1 MTWPNISEMTP
12 METTQSFT
20 NKNLVVPSVSD
31 IVHQIKGALEQ
42 WVGTVTFQGEISEF
56 FLYRSSGH
64 WYFTLKDRD
73 AQIKCAMFAGANQ
86 RVKFQPKVG
95 DLVQV
100 TGSIDVYQKSGQ
112 MQCIVRTMKRA
123 GAGNLYEEFLR
134 LKEKLNAEGLF
145 SESLKR
151 PLPFVP
157 QTVGVVTSTQ
167 TAALRDVLIRLKDRA
182 PYVNV
187 IVYPTPV
194 QGYGAGDQIA
204 QALNTAS
211 SRKEVDVLLLVRG
224 GGSIEDLWA
233 FNEEVVARAIRACRI
248 PVITGIGHES
258 DITIADLAADKREAT
273 PSAAAE
279 RAAQKKSDL
288 LNTVDHYFST
298 IQRSYRKESD
308 NRNLNLDFY
317 ARDFQDPLQCLRPFK
332 DALDRISEHMK
343 MQVLNLIHLQERQC
357 NEASQ
362 QFFKEKIELSAYRER
377 IRNQETRLIFSKQQ
391 CMEDCLSGYKAVTEN
406 LINNRPQVPKDYV
419 DQLIRNMV
427 QSADSKAIEV
437 RSDYQKAIHALQ
449 LNKPKLSI
457 ENFNRIR
464 ENLCHN
470 NEIAFHKTSERLQ
483 LAVSTLS
490 AVDPKLVLKRGYTWV
505 AVDGR
510 IVSSTK
516 DLKTGENVQ
525 ISFSDGSA
533 DARIVSV
540 SSSSK
545 NQKDDNNKT
554 C

>member
-1 MTWPNISEMTP
+1 MTWPNISEMTSP
-12 METTQSFT
+12 TTTQSFT
-20 NKNLVVPSVSD
+20 GKDLVVPSVSD
-31 IVHQIKGALEQ
+31 IIHQIKGALEQ

-56 FLYRSSGH
+56 YLHQWSGH
-64 WYFTLKDRD
+64 WYLTLKDRE
-73 AQIKCAMFAGANQ
+73 AQIKCVMFAGSN
-86 RVKFQPKVG
+86 RYMKFQPKVG

-100 TGSIDVYQKSGQ
+100 TGSIDVYQAKGEL
-112 MQCIVRTMKRA
+112 QCYVRTMKRA

-145 SESLKR
+145 AESLKR
-151 PLPFVP
+151 QLPFVP
-157 QTVGVVTSTQ
+157 QTVGVITSTQ

-194 QGYGAGDQIA
+194 QGYGAGEQIA

-211 SRKEVDVLLLVRG
+211 SRNEVDVLLLVRG

-233 FNEEVVARAIRACRI
+233 FNEEIVARAIRACRI

-288 LNTVDHYFST
+288 LNTVDLYWST
-298 IQRSYRKESD
+298 IQRSYQKESD

-317 ARDFQDPLQCLRPFK
+317 AKDFQDPRQCLQPFK
-332 DALDRISEHMK
+332 DALDRTSERMK
-343 MQVLNLIHLQERQC
+343 MQALNLIHLQEKQC

-362 QFFKEKIELSAYRER
+362 QFFKEKIELSGYRER

-391 CMEDCLSGYKAVTEN
+391 CMEECSFFYKQACEN
-406 LINNRPQVPKDYV
+406 LASNRPQAPKDYV
-419 DQLIRNMV
+419 DQLIRNMA
-427 QSADSKAIEV
+427 QSADSKVIEV
-437 RSDYQKAIHALQ
+437 QSDFQKVIHALQ
-449 LNKPKLSI
+449 LSKPKPSI
-457 ENFNRIR
+457 ENFNNIR

-470 NEIAFHKTSERLQ
+470 IGIAFHKTSTRLQ

-545 NQKDDNNKT
+545 N
-554 C
+554 

>member
-1 MTWPNISEMTP
+1 MNWIVDNFEN
-12 METTQSFT
+12 TQADTQPFT

-31 IVHQIKGALEQ
+31 ILHQIKGALEQ
-42 WVGTVTFQGEISEF
+42 WVGSVTFQGEISEF
-56 FLYRSSGH
+56 FQYRTSGH
-64 WYFTLKDRD
+64 WYFTLKDREG
-73 AQIKCAMFAGANQ
+73 QIKCAMFYGANQ

-100 TGSIDVYQKSGQ
+100 SGSIDVYPKNGQ
-112 MQCIVRTMKRA
+112 MQCIVRSMKRA
-123 GAGNLYEEFLR
+123 GAGDLYEAFLR

-145 SESLKR
+145 SEALKR
-151 PLPFVP
+151 SFPSVP
-157 QTVGVVTSTQ
+157 RTVGIVTSTQ

-204 QALNTAS
+204 KALNIAS
-211 SRKEVDVLLLVRG
+211 SRNEVDVLLLVRG

-258 DITIADLAADKREAT
+258 DITIADLVADKREAT
-273 PSAAAE
+273 PTAAAE
-279 RAAQKKSDL
+279 RAALKKTDL
-288 LNTVDHYFST
+288 LNTVNSYFST
-298 IQRSYRKESD
+298 IQRSYLKERD

-317 ARDFQDPLQCLRPFK
+317 AKDFQDPQQCLRPFK
-332 DALDRISEHMK
+332 EALDRTHEQMK
-343 MQVLNLIHLQERQC
+343 MQMLNLIHLQEKQC

-362 QFFKEKIELSAYRER
+362 QFFKEKIELSAYREH
-377 IRNQETRLIFSKQQ
+377 IRTQETRLIFAKQQ
-391 CMEDCLSGYKAVTEN
+391 CIEDCQSSYRVAGDN
-406 LINNRPQVPKDYV
+406 LLNNRPQLPTDYV
-419 DQLIRNMV
+419 DQLTRNLA
-427 QSADSKAIEV
+427 QSVGTKETEV
-437 RSDYQKAIHALQ
+437 LSEYQKAIHALQ
-449 LNKPKLSI
+449 LNKPKPSI

-470 NEIAFHKTSERLQ
+470 IKVAFNNSSVSLQ

-505 AVDGR
+505 AVDGK

-516 DLKTGENVQ
+516 DLAAGQDVQ

-540 SSSSK
+540 SSGRQARK
-545 NQKDDNNKT
+545 GNNDKT
-554 C
+554 R

>member
-1 MTWPNISEMTP
+1 MNWINDF
-12 METTQSFT
+12 ETNPQADTQSFSSKT
-20 NKNLVVPSVSD
+20 LVVPSVSD
-31 IVHQIKGALEQ
+31 ILHQIKGALEQ
-42 WVGTVTFQGEISEF
+42 WVGSVTFQGEISEF
-56 FLYRSSGH
+56 FQYRASGH
-64 WYFTLKDRD
+64 WYFTLKDREG
-73 AQIKCAMFAGANQ
+73 QIKCAMFYGANQ
-86 RVKFQPKVG
+86 RVSFQPKVG

-100 TGSIDVYQKSGQ
+100 TGVIDVYQKTGQ
-112 MQCIVRTMKRA
+112 MQCIVRSMKRA

-134 LKEKLNAEGLF
+134 LKDKLNAEGLF
-145 SESLKR
+145 SEALKR
-151 PLPFVP
+151 PLPLVP

-204 QALNTAS
+204 QALNVAS
-211 SRKEVDVLLLVRG
+211 SRNEVDVILLVRG

-288 LNTVDHYFST
+288 LNTVDLYLSA
-298 IQRSYRKESD
+298 IRRSYLKETD

-317 ARDFQDPLQCLRPFK
+317 AKDFQDPLKCLRPFK
-332 DALDRISEHMK
+332 DALERTNDRMK
-343 MQVLNLIHLQERQC
+343 MQMLNSIHLQEKQC

-377 IRNQETRLIFSKQQ
+377 IREQETHLIFSKQQ
-391 CMEDCLSGYKAVTEN
+391 CLDNCLSGYKEASEN
-406 LINNRPQVPKDYV
+406 LINHKPQVPRDYL
-419 DQLIRNMV
+419 DQLTRNIA
-427 QSADSKAIEV
+427 QSAVSKEIE
-437 RSDYQKAIHALQ
+437 SMSEYQQTIHALQ
-449 LNKPKLSI
+449 LNKPKPPI
-457 ENFNRIR
+457 EEFNRIR

-470 NEIAFHKTSERLQ
+470 TRVAFKNSSVSLQ

-505 AVDGR
+505 AVNGR
-510 IVSSTK
+510 IVSSTE
-516 DLKTGENVQ
+516 DLMAGENVK
-525 ISFSDGSA
+525 ISFNDGSA

-540 SSSSK
+540 SSSRK
-545 NQKDDNNKT
+545 TRKGNNDRT
-554 C
+554 R